1 MLDGHA
7 ELVARAGADGAHLTG
22 IDVFSDAVERLKPE
36 RIAGC
41 GGLKTRHDAM
51 VAAERGAD
59 YVMFGDIAGGQ
70 RPAFEAIV
78 ERIEWWAELFQ
89 SPCVGFAA
97 SLDEVGRLARAGADF
112 VAVGD
117 GIWDHA
123 DGAARRGGR
132 RCAAPC
138 ARGSRSDDEKTAA
151 LRIVAGIARLHAAR
165 RQRVGRSRCC
175 RSRAPQPTAL
185 VPSSRR
191 AAGARRRHGLPRLPA
206 RLLSHRLLG
215 ATKQVEAEERP
226 EGHDAARRALR

>member
-1 MLDGHA
+1 MSDRHPAESKRVAARLYLVTPPVEDAAAMARLLADAIAAADVAAVLLRLADADERTLTNRVKTLLAPVQQAGAALVLDGHA

-22 IDVFSDAVERLKPE
+22 IDAFTDAVERLKPE

-59 YVMFGDIAGGQ
+59 YVMFGYFAGGQ

-97 SLDEVGRLARAGADF
+97 SLDEVGGLARAGADF

-117 GIWDHA
+117 SIWDHA
-123 DGAARRGGR
+123 DGPAAAV
-132 RCAAPC
+132 AA
-138 ARGSRSDDEKTAA
+138 AA
-151 LRIVAGIARLHAAR
+151 QRLSAPEP
-165 RQRVGRSRCC
+165 VG
-175 RSRAPQPTAL
+175 
-185 VPSSRR
+185 
-191 AAGARRRHGLPRLPA
+191 
-206 RLLSHRLLG
+206 
-215 ATKQVEAEERP
+215 
-226 EGHDAARRALR
+226 